1 MASEVFSAKERN
13 VSNAANAVR
22 PSVVKPYKSAKGFQ
36 SITGINYNAA
46 TERKINARMSQLEGV
61 SGDVRT
67 HSGYRVETVR
77 NALAARLNEIR
88 KLNRR

>member
-1 MASEVFSAKERN
+1 MASEVFSAKERS
-13 VSNAANAVR
+13 VSDSANAVR
-22 PSVVKPYKSAKGFQ
+22 SSALKPYKSAKGFQ

-46 TERKINARMSQLEGV
+46 TERKINARMSQLEGM

-67 HSGYRVETVR
+67 SSGFRVETVR
-77 NALAARLNEIR
+77 KALEVRLNDIR